1 VKRVWRGFA
10 FWFSA
15 LIVPAILG
23 YSTGKLSAQSNS
35 TINTQAPTTHPL
47 YGRAHPDLELYYQQR
62 RAAESVTAPAV
73 RPQGYTQF
81 NVTATQANKPMQTT
95 DFIAAFADL
104 GGTLGALG
112 FASWLVVFLLRQHD
126 TERQAMRSAFTSER
140 ERVQQEREKERSD
153 FHEELEKSRAEFASE
168 RTLHLQKDSQ
178 NDEALHAS
186 MTRSQ
191 EQLLTIVENNARQVH
206 DLKDIMASH
215 SNDLKAI
222 LLEMKMAVSTG
233 FEKVQ
238 EKWDGSA
245 ERRTP
250 SPTDRRRSKRTDG
263 VA

>member
-1 VKRVWRGFA
+1 MKRVWRGFV

-35 TINTQAPTTHPL
+35 TINNQAPITHPL

-62 RAAESVTAPAV
+62 RAAESVTPPAV
-73 RPQGYTQF
+73 RPQGYTQY
-81 NVTATQANKPMQTT
+81 NVTATQTNKNMQTT

-126 TERQAMRSAFTSER
+126 HERQAMRGAFTSER
-140 ERVQQEREKERSD
+140 ERVQAEREAERTS
-153 FHEELEKSRAEFASE
+153 FQTELANTRAEFAAE
-168 RTLHLQKDSQ
+168 RNLHLQKDSQ
-178 NDEALHAS
+178 NDEALHAN
-186 MTRSQ
+186 MTKSQ

-206 DLKDIMASH
+206 DLKDIMSSH

-222 LLEMKMAVSTG
+222 LLEMKMAVNTG
-233 FEKVQ
+233 FENVREHWK
-238 EKWDGSA
+238 KWC
-245 ERRTP
+245 E
-250 SPTDRRRSKRTDG
+250 
-263 VA
+263 